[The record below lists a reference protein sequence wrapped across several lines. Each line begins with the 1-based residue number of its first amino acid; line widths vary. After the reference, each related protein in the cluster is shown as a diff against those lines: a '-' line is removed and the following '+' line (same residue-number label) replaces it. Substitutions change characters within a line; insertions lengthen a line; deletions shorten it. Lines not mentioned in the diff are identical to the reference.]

1 MCFSRDC
8 SCAGL
13 LDHRRSRP
21 GAAQT
26 QADGHGSVGARGR
39 PRVAALQTLGTHHA
53 SFPRAEAS
61 LLRLL

>member
-1 MCFSRDC
+1 MCFGRDC

-13 LDHRRSRP
+13 LDHRGSRS

-26 QADGHGSVGARGR
+26 QTDGHGSVGARG
-39 PRVAALQTLGTHHA
+39 PARVAASQTLGTHHA
-53 SFPRAEAS
+53 SFPRAEAA